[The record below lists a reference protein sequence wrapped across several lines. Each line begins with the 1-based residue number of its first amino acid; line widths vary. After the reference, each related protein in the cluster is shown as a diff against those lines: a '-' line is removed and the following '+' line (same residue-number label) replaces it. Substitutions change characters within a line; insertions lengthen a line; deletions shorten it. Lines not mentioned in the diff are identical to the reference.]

1 MLNLDSKPGIAGGSQ
16 EKVFNYITDFRNFA
30 LLLPEERFT
39 DVKISKEE
47 ISFNLAGLGKVGLR
61 IHEHTPCTKVTIKST
76 EESSAGFTFVI
87 YLDQAGE
94 QQTRV
99 KMQLEANLNMFLEMM
114 ARDPLQQ
121 FLDLMV
127 DKLGA
132 VDFTGPNQQK

>member
-1 MLNLDSKPGIAGGSQ
+1 MLNLDSKTGIAGGSQ

-30 LLLPEERFT
+30 HLLPEERLT

-47 ISFNLAGLGKVGLR
+47 IEFNLAGLGKVGLR
-61 IHEHTPCTKVTIKST
+61 IHALTPYTKVIIKST
-76 EESSAGFTFVI
+76 EESATGFTFVI

-94 QQTRV
+94 QQTGV

-114 ARDPLQQ
+114 ARGPLQQ

-127 DKLGA
+127 DKLVA
-132 VDFTGPNQQK
+132 VDFTGQDQ